1 MKTGPAE
8 GAADP
13 VKGAADEEPPTVLLG
28 ALKVK
33 VPNGET
39 LVLQTTF
46 DTGSDTDAVSETVA
60 TRLKELGV
68 SWGEA
73 GGGVRM
79 AVSSNVA
86 IPHGQLRLMLVAE
99 PRRGD
104 SQAEAGELA
113 IPRTLEFVTDAL
125 IMEDLSNE
133 LIIGWPTLK
142 GTGLMAVVLGLE
154 EYELEEDKDD
164 DGLAELWDA
173 SEDPTYGPP
182 TVKGTP
188 EEVQRIQALCE
199 EYKHLFGPPPH
210 GGCKLPPIDI
220 KLKKTAEGTDMEPR
234 RLRPRYVSPWINE
247 LIRADTKMR
256 IEKGWMR
263 WPDSDEICPYASP
276 IVAAKQPSKGPDA
289 RRICADYRH
298 INECAEETRHPVKN
312 PKEVMLRLKRKKR
325 FATFDLR
332 KGYHQCRLTKRAALL
347 LAVATQDGLVIPIT
361 APFGFHGLPAQFQF
375 FISKEVLEELDGN
388 GIESFIDDL
397 NVNAR

>member
-79 AVSSNVA
+79 AVSSNAA

-188 EEVQRIQALCE
+188 EEVQRIQAL
-199 EYKHLFGPPPH
+199 
-210 GGCKLPPIDI
+210 
-220 KLKKTAEGTDMEPR
+220 
-234 RLRPRYVSPWINE
+234 
-247 LIRADTKMR
+247 
-256 IEKGWMR
+256 
-263 WPDSDEICPYASP
+263 
-276 IVAAKQPSKGPDA
+276 
-289 RRICADYRH
+289 
-298 INECAEETRHPVKN
+298 
-312 PKEVMLRLKRKKR
+312 
-325 FATFDLR
+325 
-332 KGYHQCRLTKRAALL
+332 
-347 LAVATQDGLVIPIT
+347 
-361 APFGFHGLPAQFQF
+361 
-375 FISKEVLEELDGN
+375 
-388 GIESFIDDL
+388 
-397 NVNAR
+397 